1 MQRVMTDTDP
11 LTARSRTPSRAAR
24 SSYATCAP
32 QLYRRAPTARAER
45 FIRTLLAE
53 RAPGAIYRHKRQ
65 RTAALSVWLDHYNT
79 RESHGTFS
87 PQPRP
92 PASRN

>member
-1 MQRVMTDTDP
+1 MTDTGS
-11 LTARSRTPSRAAR
+11 AYRSLGHAIACRALKLRHLRT
-24 SSYATCAP
+24 

-65 RTAALSVWLDHYNT
+65 RTAALSVWLDHCNT

-92 PASRN
+92 PALRN